1 MENLDGVLFVEKKQI
16 ITVKFIEFQ
25 YVVMY
30 ANKKILS
37 KHVIIIWFRIM
48 LKNSSWRC
56 PFSNNL
62 LETCWTYLQT
72 YKKIFSTSR
81 Y

>member
-37 KHVIIIWFRIM
+37 KHVIII
-48 LKNSSWRC
+48 
-56 PFSNNL
+56 
-62 LETCWTYLQT
+62 
-72 YKKIFSTSR
+72 
-81 Y
+81 

>member
-37 KHVIIIWFRIM
+37 KHNNVKKFKKKM
-48 LKNSSWRC
+48 PDLK
-56 PFSNNL
+56 
-62 LETCWTYLQT
+62 
-72 YKKIFSTSR
+72 
-81 Y
+81 